1 MTGAVIVVKL
11 GAGRRR
17 ALVVG
22 AALAGAL
29 VAGPLVS
36 HAVTWWIA
44 WRAVVPPLL
53 GRVPDRRE
61 LEPAPGRLPAVRGI
75 AGPRRAAGAARPGA
89 GGAMPRVRARL
100 PGWLVAVEVVTAGL
114 FAAAAMM
121 AGADLVLVPALAL
134 VTGLVAM
141 AAVDLAVMRIP
152 SRFVYLTGGVVVAGL
167 VAVSLVDRTPRR
179 LWGAVL
185 GAAVC
190 GGMLLVLHLASPR
203 MLGFGDVRLGTLV
216 GLAVGWA
223 GWDEAQPVFEPV
235 QVVLNAALLAA
246 VAGAVAG
253 MVLLVVRGRDT
264 PFPFGPAVAAAG
276 LVVFLAGI

>member
-1 MTGAVIVVKL
+1 VSAGLTDAV
-11 GAGRRR
+11 
-17 ALVVG
+17 LVVG

-29 VAGPLVS
+29 VAGPLVN
-36 HAVTWWIA
+36 HAVTWWIG

-61 LEPAPGRLPAVRGI
+61 LGRPRAACPQCGASQAPGGLPV
-75 AGPRRAAGAARPGA
+75 RPGLALA
-89 GGAMPRVRARL
+89 GRCPGCRARL
-100 PGWLVAVEVVTAGL
+100 PAWLVAVEVVTAGL
-114 FAAAAMM
+114 FAAAATV
-121 AGADLVLVPALAL
+121 AGAELVLVPALTL

-152 SRFVYLTGGVVVAGL
+152 SRFVYLTGAVVVAGL
-167 VAVSLVDRTPRR
+167 VAVSLVDGTPRR

-185 GAAVC
+185 GAAVY

-223 GWDEAQPVFEPV
+223 GWDEAQPVFGPV

-253 MVLLVVRGRDT
+253 VILLVARGRDT